1 MALTDSFKARDIRE
15 YLDAT
20 HMRGKNITFLDDF
33 SRDEIQSL
41 FYAAEMLEPFMRT
54 GTDLLK
60 GKVLYTLFF
69 QPSTRTRCSHENAM
83 HRLGGAVITEADP
96 THNSSV
102 AKNESLADSLRVTSE
117 YADVIVM
124 RHPNDVEALG
134 ALKEIEG
141 HCAPVISGGYG
152 HVTHPTQGLLDSYT
166 CWRAFG
172 DLSKVTVAIA
182 SPDLSRAR
190 SGQSFALALAA
201 MGAKIIYTGTS
212 ELRTPD
218 IVREKLCKMG
228 AQFEEHFDLTQ
239 KQHEELY
246 MDKGVDLIYL
256 PGCSVKKDDPN
267 REDFVN
273 NPRLKSK
280 ALQLLPRQRR
290 IRPVYVRPLS
300 HQPVTQ
306 TLQISTCIEVAVR
319 TVTTVAFEPVLF
331 TLSNGTACRT
341 GLACVFGVNKHH
353 ADADT
358 TGFVDDHLLKLAE
371 RPTVQP
377 GTNSESRPD
386 PFPDMGKIFQDDQSF
401 SLRLSFFYDLFADHV
416 IHLFHMSSFSA
427 RDSFQRAFGVSRT
440 IALKTSSVTQE
451 LVAVIL

>member
-124 RHPNDVEALG
+124 RHPDDKEAMG
-134 ALKEIEG
+134 ALEEIKG

-190 SGQSFALALAA
+190 SGQSFALTLAA
-201 MGAKIIYTGTS
+201 MGA
-212 ELRTPD
+212 
-218 IVREKLCKMG
+218 
-228 AQFEEHFDLTQ
+228 
-239 KQHEELY
+239 
-246 MDKGVDLIYL
+246 
-256 PGCSVKKDDPN
+256 
-267 REDFVN
+267 
-273 NPRLKSK
+273 
-280 ALQLLPRQRR
+280 
-290 IRPVYVRPLS
+290 
-300 HQPVTQ
+300 
-306 TLQISTCIEVAVR
+306 
-319 TVTTVAFEPVLF
+319 
-331 TLSNGTACRT
+331 
-341 GLACVFGVNKHH
+341 
-353 ADADT
+353 
-358 TGFVDDHLLKLAE
+358 
-371 RPTVQP
+371 
-377 GTNSESRPD
+377 
-386 PFPDMGKIFQDDQSF
+386 
-401 SLRLSFFYDLFADHV
+401 
-416 IHLFHMSSFSA
+416 
-427 RDSFQRAFGVSRT
+427 
-440 IALKTSSVTQE
+440 
-451 LVAVIL
+451 

>member
-124 RHPNDVEALG
+124 RHPDD
-134 ALKEIEG
+134 KE
-141 HCAPVISGGYG
+141 
-152 HVTHPTQGLLDSYT
+152 
-166 CWRAFG
+166 
-172 DLSKVTVAIA
+172 
-182 SPDLSRAR
+182 
-190 SGQSFALALAA
+190 A

-267 REDFVN
+267 REDFMKKMANYYVSMDMLN
-273 NPRLKSK
+273 TIRAKTGKVVGVHHS
-280 ALQLLPRQRR
+280 LPRNPGEFDFGIDNTPHQLYFRAIGFSVALR
-290 IRPVYVRPLS
+290 MALLS
-300 HQPVTQ
+300 
-306 TLQISTCIEVAVR
+306 AV
-319 TVTTVAFEPVLF
+319 V
-331 TLSNGTACRT
+331 
-341 GLACVFGVNKHH
+341 GVN
-353 ADADT
+353 
-358 TGFVDDHLLKLAE
+358 
-371 RPTVQP
+371 
-377 GTNSESRPD
+377 
-386 PFPDMGKIFQDDQSF
+386 
-401 SLRLSFFYDLFADHV
+401 
-416 IHLFHMSSFSA
+416 
-427 RDSFQRAFGVSRT
+427 
-440 IALKTSSVTQE
+440 
-451 LVAVIL
+451 